1 MIYAGM
7 SGKLLLQQ
15 EKKGVECPCCAG
27 KVVINGFN
35 DLTSQFPQL
44 AKEWDYEANGE
55 LLPEQFTQGSSQRIN
70 WICDKGHKWKAVIY
84 SRTSG
89 CGYPICGRTN
99 GSAKRKNKKAI
110 MW

>member
-27 KVVINGFN
+27 KVVVNGFN

-55 LLPEQFTQGSSQRIN
+55 LLPEQFTKGSSQRIN

-89 CGYPICGRTN
+89 CGCPTCGRTN
-99 GSAKRKNKKAI
+99 GSAKRKKRKQ
-110 MW
+110 